1 MLTLYFATPDFACQY
16 SGCLLSLADQ
26 MRLQQNPHL
35 ANQIQWQVSRAVK
48 AVVPCEWGVL
58 SHSANH
64 VAWLVS
70 DESSGSLKM
79 GVDLQHMKLRCF
91 SAWHDLILSASECAW
106 LREQH
111 FAPVAYFA
119 LWALKE
125 SLIKANDL
133 DWADLRD
140 VGLQRR
146 GDAWRLVVNDDV
158 WFGKVWLLANDFV
171 VAVVHQQPNE
181 IALHAL
187 NNWQSRGVI
196 FYFQAA

>member
-1 MLTLYFATPDFACQY
+1 MLRLYFATPDFACQY
-16 SGCLLSLADQ
+16 SGCLLSPADQ

-48 AVVPCEWGVL
+48 AVVSCEWGVL

-79 GVDLQHMKLRCF
+79 GVDLQHMKFRCF

-140 VGLQRR
+140 VGLVPVPCHLLMFTN
-146 GDAWRLVVNDDV
+146 GCDIISFFNCFNYINNNAFSFNELVD
-158 WFGKVWLLANDFV
+158 GIY
-171 VAVVHQQPNE
+171 P
-181 IALHAL
+181 
-187 NNWQSRGVI
+187 SC
-196 FYFQAA
+196 

>member
-16 SGCLLSLADQ
+16 SGCLLSPADQ

-48 AVVPCEWGVL
+48 AVAPCEWGVL

-64 VAWLVS
+64 VVWLVS

-79 GVDLQHMKLRCF
+79 GVDLQHMKSRCF

-133 DWADLRD
+133 DWADLR
-140 VGLQRR
+140 
-146 GDAWRLVVNDDV
+146 
-158 WFGKVWLLANDFV
+158 
-171 VAVVHQQPNE
+171 
-181 IALHAL
+181 
-187 NNWQSRGVI
+187 
-196 FYFQAA
+196 